1 MLAIYDEKGE
11 VSYRLADSITPNA
24 DATEWTVKLKSGVQW
39 SDGTPFTA
47 KDVLFS
53 WKINAN
59 PDQSQNAA
67 LWDGIVGIDAWRKG
81 GDYSKDIEGMT
92 APDDTTVVFKL
103 TSPDGAFLSTLLN
116 FRNMVLPSAAMT
128 PDKLS
133 GADVFK
139 LDTKGLYALPFWQ
152 SPPVAIGPYKWVKT
166 EAGQFLQFERN
177 DTFYGGTPPFD
188 TVIMKDIPDFAVS
201 AAQAQ
206 SGDID
211 FAQVALNDLSGL
223 SAAGLSTGTAVAPFP
238 IESDY
243 NASPSSV
250 MQDVRVRQAF
260 MYGCDRQ
267 GFVDTFLQG
276 KGQKVDSYF
285 LPAWIPKEGTKT
297 YPFDLKKAK
306 ELLDAAKADGKFDY
320 GKAIQWMNWNNNARD
335 RQSFV
340 EACQASLAT
349 IGVKVEIINGA
360 EVTTAKGKAGD
371 WDLQLY
377 GGYPVQD
384 PNTLTQ
390 PLSCAQIGKTKR
402 ANGFLDGGSNLTN
415 WCNKEFDTLMNQG
428 KSTADQAQR
437 ATIYAKAQDIYLEE
451 VPIQVNYINAN
462 AFAWNSKLTG
472 VRLFGDPTQ
481 IMWGI
486 MDWKKAS

>member
-1 MLAIYDEKGE
+1 MT
-11 VSYRLADSITPNA
+11 STSRR
-24 DATEWTVKLKSGVQW
+24 
-39 SDGTPFTA
+39 
-47 KDVLFS
+47 
-53 WKINAN
+53 
-59 PDQSQNAA
+59 
-67 LWDGIVGIDAWRKG
+67 WR
-81 GDYSKDIEGMT
+81 S
-92 APDDTTVVFKL
+92 TTC
-103 TSPDGAFLSTLLN
+103 PAC
-116 FRNMVLPSAAMT
+116 RP
-128 PDKLS
+128 
-133 GADVFK
+133 
-139 LDTKGLYALPFWQ
+139 
-152 SPPVAIGPYKWVKT
+152 
-166 EAGQFLQFERN
+166 
-177 DTFYGGTPPFD
+177 
-188 TVIMKDIPDFAVS
+188 
-201 AAQAQ
+201 
-206 SGDID
+206 
-211 FAQVALNDLSGL
+211 
-223 SAAGLSTGTAVAPFP
+223 AGLSTGTAVAPFP

-285 LPAWIPKEGTKT
+285 LPAWIPKDGTKT

-320 GKAIQWMNWNNNARD
+320 GKAIQWMNWNKNARD

-360 EVTTAKGKAGD
+360 EVTTAKGQQGD

-415 WCNKEFDTLMNQG
+415 WCNKEFDTLMTQG

-437 ATIYAKAQDIYLEE
+437 ATHLRQGAGHLPRGGPDPDQLHQRQRVRVEFKADRR
-451 VPIQVNYINAN
+451 PA
-462 AFAWNSKLTG
+462 
-472 VRLFGDPTQ
+472 VR
-481 IMWGI
+481 
-486 MDWKKAS
+486 